1 MGYSVVIIRGTAAVS
16 NDINHDKH
24 HSCLEKNSNYGSSVR
39 CLLSVDLELTA

>member
-1 MGYSVVIIRGTAAVS
+1 MVIIRGTAEDN

-39 CLLSVDLELTA
+39 CLLSVDLVLTA